1 MHDSEAPMDVGHCA
15 DPGCY
20 SREINYTATMR
31 QMTTLVELSSECHQ
45 SIKVKGTFNYIKLL
59 KKFKFLFLWHCSTIA
74 IMLHSRRMESRI
86 VGGMI
91 EMETNNISGPEVIQ
105 VPTPVSAEL
114 MAIVSIP
121 LSNATATQLFRY
133 C

>member
-1 MHDSEAPMDVGHCA
+1 
-15 DPGCY
+15 
-20 SREINYTATMR
+20 
-31 QMTTLVELSSECHQ
+31 
-45 SIKVKGTFNYIKLL
+45 
-59 KKFKFLFLWHCSTIA
+59 
-74 IMLHSRRMESRI
+74 MESRT

-114 MAIVSIP
+114 MAIASIL

>member
-1 MHDSEAPMDVGHCA
+1 
-15 DPGCY
+15 
-20 SREINYTATMR
+20 
-31 QMTTLVELSSECHQ
+31 
-45 SIKVKGTFNYIKLL
+45 
-59 KKFKFLFLWHCSTIA
+59 
-74 IMLHSRRMESRI
+74 MLHSRRMESRT

-114 MAIVSIP
+114 MAIASI
-121 LSNATATQLFRY
+121 LSSNATATQLFRY